1 MDEAHAKI
9 AQMKAA
15 EALFSRQLQE
25 QRAADDVASNDAVR
39 IVSDKLR
46 ESQNQVCGCWTKWK
60 SRVTPCAGQNP

>member
-9 AQMKAA
+9 VQMKAA

-25 QRAADDVASNDAVR
+25 QRAADDAASNDAVR

-46 ESQNQVCGCWTKWK
+46 ESQHQVCGSWT
-60 SRVTPCAGQNP
+60 